1 MAPDG
6 PSEPVDLY
14 AALSSRRITD
24 ILNATTRPTR
34 REDLLELFLIATEI
48 QGGNGE
54 LRFPRAQLDQAAMS
68 RATGRRLRVSF
79 DPVTYEYVLDLT
91 RPTEPGQQT
100 LGDA

>member
-1 MAPDG
+1 MAANS

-24 ILNATTRPTR
+24 ILNAQTRPTR

-68 RATGRRLRVSF
+68 RAGGRRLRVWF

-91 RPTEPGQQT
+91 RPTEPGQQQIPVP
-100 LGDA
+100 